1 VRKKNERGFTLV
13 EAMVVVAI
21 LAILSTLAIV
31 YVRPSTK
38 PIDVAHRFA
47 NLVQEASRLAV
58 RYGPVRWDVA
68 ETLGERRRTR
78 IVGDVVDSTVTF
90 TIEVL
95 EEDAGSPTAVWRPVQ
110 RMTVPSVVTAESFA
124 TTAGTYTTV
133 SHETSWSTFSLSC
146 YPNGSCNAATL
157 FFSAE
162 RGPTQDRQARVAVL
176 PLGTATFVKNDW
188 NAY

>member
-1 VRKKNERGFTLV
+1 MRRSERGFTLV

-38 PIDVAHRFA
+38 PIDVAQRFA

-58 RYGPVRWDVA
+58 RHGPVRWDVA
-68 ETLGERRRTR
+68 EALGERRRTR
-78 IVGDVVDSTVTF
+78 IVGGVVDSSVIF

-95 EEDAGSPTAVWRPVQ
+95 EEDAGAPTAVWRPVQ
-110 RMTVPSVVTAESFA
+110 QMTVPSSVTADSYA
-124 TTAGTYTTV
+124 TTAGTYATV
-133 SHETSWSTFSLSC
+133 THETSWPSFTLSC
-146 YPNGSCNAATL
+146 YPSGSCSAATL
-157 FFSAE
+157 FFSVE